1 MVSSGKMEERE
12 LFIAFLCLKNR
23 QMDSE
28 FDSDHEIVM
37 RCKRGDISAFEQIV
51 RKYEKKMFN
60 ISFRMIGDY
69 NEAAEAVQD
78 AFVSAYRNMKGFKGD
93 SKFST
98 WLYSIVA
105 NFSRNRVK
113 KARSQSFREPLSLDD
128 PVDID
133 DRSFTREHP
142 SGELSV
148 LERLEKRDVALT
160 VQGCINGLEDNFR
173 EVIVLRDIQGFS
185 YEEITAMLHISE
197 GTLKSR
203 LHRGRSALK
212 NCLKKYLGDL

>member
-1 MVSSGKMEERE
+1 ME
-12 LFIAFLCLKNR
+12 
-23 QMDSE
+23 SE
-28 FDSDHEIVM
+28 FDSDHEIIL
-37 RCKRGDISAFEQIV
+37 RCKKGDISAFEQIV

-78 AFVSAYRNMKGFKGD
+78 AFVSAYKNMKGFKGD
-93 SKFST
+93 SRFST

-105 NFSRNRVK
+105 NFSKNRIK

-128 PVDID
+128 PVDMD
-133 DRSFTREHP
+133 DGSIQREHP

-148 LERLEKRDVALT
+148 LERLEKRDVALK
-160 VQGCINGLEDNFR
+160 VQGCINELEDNFK

-185 YEEITAMLHISE
+185 YEEIITMLHISE
-197 GTLKSR
+197 GTVKSR
-203 LHRGRSALK
+203 LHRARSALK
-212 NCLKKYLGDL
+212 NCLKKYVGDL